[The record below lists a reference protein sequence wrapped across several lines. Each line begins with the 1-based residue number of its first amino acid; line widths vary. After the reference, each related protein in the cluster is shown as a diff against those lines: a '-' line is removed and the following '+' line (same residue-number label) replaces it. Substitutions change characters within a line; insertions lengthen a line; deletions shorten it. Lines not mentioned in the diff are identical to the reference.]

1 VPYPGRGHVNAML
14 NLCRLLVARADDN
27 VSAAV
32 TVVVTEEWLGLLGAS
47 AAGLG
52 PRVRF
57 ETIPNV
63 IPSEHGR
70 AADMAGFLEAV
81 CTRMAGP
88 FERLL
93 DRLAPSAIV
102 SDAFVPWAVDVGRRR
117 GVPVCV
123 LCPISAT
130 TFAVQCNFHR
140 LPPSSPVADVNGNR
154 ATQSIVCTS
163 SACRIHF
170 LVLLIFHRIDC
181 FAPVPLCRW
190 L

>member
-1 VPYPGRGHVNAML
+1 
-14 NLCRLLVARADDN
+14 
-27 VSAAV
+27 
-32 TVVVTEEWLGLLGAS
+32 
-47 AAGLG
+47 
-52 PRVRF
+52 
-57 ETIPNV
+57 V

-81 CTRMAGP
+81 WTRMAGP